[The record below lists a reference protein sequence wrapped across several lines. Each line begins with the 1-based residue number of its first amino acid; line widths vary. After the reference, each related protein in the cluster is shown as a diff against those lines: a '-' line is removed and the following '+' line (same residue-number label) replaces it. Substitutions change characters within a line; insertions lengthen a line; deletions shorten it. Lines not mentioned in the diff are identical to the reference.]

1 MKKKIIP
8 IFVPHQGCPHDCI
21 FCNQKKITGVSTS
34 MTEDYARQIITDSL
48 KTIAKDASVE
58 VAFFGGSF
66 TAIDVEVQEKL
77 LAVAKEFKDMGRVQ
91 DIRLSTRPDCI
102 DDFELDLLKKYGVTI
117 IELGVQSMN
126 EDVLVKSIRGHHRDV
141 VFTSSKM
148 IKVAGFKL
156 GLQMMLGLPG
166 DSEERCMATA
176 KDFVDIGPDFVRIYP
191 TLVVKET
198 GLEEELKAGRYRP
211 FSLEECIDITKKL
224 MVIFR
229 LNNIGVIR
237 VGLQATEDIQLGMD
251 VLAGPYHPA
260 FRELVR
266 SRMVRDYLDYI
277 LSDKLESISSNPLDG
292 LLEPST
298 KHKDVK
304 SYLKDDKKN
313 LTIRANNRDI
323 SMMVGD
329 NRSNRKYVND
339 KYGVRFKTVA
349 SPDLLEELIVE
360 LDGVQV
366 DRVTY
371 KDLYRVLAKL
381 YRLV

>member
-1 MKKKIIP
+1 
-8 IFVPHQGCPHDCI
+8 
-21 FCNQKKITGVSTS
+21 
-34 MTEDYARQIITDSL
+34 
-48 KTIAKDASVE
+48 
-58 VAFFGGSF
+58 
-66 TAIDVEVQEKL
+66 
-77 LAVAKEFKDMGRVQ
+77 
-91 DIRLSTRPDCI
+91 
-102 DDFELDLLKKYGVTI
+102 
-117 IELGVQSMN
+117 
-126 EDVLVKSIRGHHRDV
+126 
-141 VFTSSKM
+141 
-148 IKVAGFKL
+148 
-156 GLQMMLGLPG
+156 MMLGLPG
-166 DSEERCMATA
+166 DSEEKCTATA
-176 KDFVDIGPDFVRIYP
+176 RDFVDIGPDFVRIYP

-277 LSDKLESISSNPLDG
+277 LSDKLESISSSPLDG

-323 SMMVGD
+323 SMIVGN

-349 SPDLLEELIVE
+349 SPDLLEKLIVE